1 MSIPLA
7 FHPMSEKRLLLIL
20 ICFLRIRI
28 ETIQL
33 FVIRS
38 QNTAIFQLILSFLEM
53 DPAN

>member
-7 FHPMSEKRLLLIL
+7 FHPVSEKHLLLIL

-38 QNTAIFQLILSFLEM
+38 QNTAIFQLILFFLGM